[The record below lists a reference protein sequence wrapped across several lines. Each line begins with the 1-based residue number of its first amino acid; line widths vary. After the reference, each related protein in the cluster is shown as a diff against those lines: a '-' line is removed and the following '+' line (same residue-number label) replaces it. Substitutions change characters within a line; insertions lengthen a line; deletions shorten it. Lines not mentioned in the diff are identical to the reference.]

1 MLYPNKLGGKM
12 GKNKKPTM
20 MQVKNV
26 VNNMLMEIEYL
37 KQAVSNLDFIVN
49 YYIKYN
55 DDSDKFKTY
64 VEELSKKAKKEQD
77 KNKEAK

>member
-64 VEELSKKAKKEQD
+64 VEKLSKKAKKEQD

>member
-1 MLYPNKLGGKM
+1 M

-64 VEELSKKAKKEQD
+64 VEKLSTKAKKEQD

>member
-1 MLYPNKLGGKM
+1 M

-37 KQAVSNLDFIVN
+37 KQAVSNLDFIVK

-64 VEELSKKAKKEQD
+64 VEKLSKKAKKEQD

>member
-1 MLYPNKLGGKM
+1 M

-64 VEELSKKAKKEQD
+64 VEKLSKKAKKEQD